1 MIERSG
7 TRLVAVVGLVALCS
21 TQAGLALAA
30 DGPSA
35 PAAPPAPPAAE
46 PTSEQQ
52 AKDKLAC
59 VTSYEDAQRLRLANK
74 LLAAREQL
82 RVCRGD
88 VCPGLVRNDCEKWLG
103 EVAES
108 LPSVVLSARDG
119 GGRDLF
125 DVKVTIDG
133 APLRAGLDGTA
144 VDVDPGAHTIVF
156 VRGSDTKEERVL
168 VRQGEHNRVVVVVL
182 GRSPAAA
189 PLPAPG
195 PAPASTQ
202 PPPGDER
209 GPGTRRVVGLVVGAA
224 GLVGL
229 GVGGVLGLTSNG
241 DARELHDTCGLTR
254 SCTQDQLDAIIGRR
268 TVAGVVAGIGGAAL
282 VTGIV
287 LYLTAP
293 RPASA
298 HGLAPHEGPASRWTW
313 GAAPVPGG
321 ALGAF
326 GASF

>member
-59 VTSYEDAQRLRLANK
+59 VSSYEDAQRLRLANK

-168 VRQGEHNRVVVVVL
+168 VRQGEHNRVVVGVL

-189 PLPAPG
+189 PLPAPA

-202 PPPGDER
+202 PPLATSVAPAR
-209 GPGTRRVVGLVVGAA
+209 GASSGSWSGQLASSVSASAA
-224 GLVGL
+224 CSG
-229 GVGGVLGLTSNG
+229 S
-241 DARELHDTCGLTR
+241 
-254 SCTQDQLDAIIGRR
+254 RR
-268 TVAGVVAGIGGAAL
+268 TATRASS
-282 VTGIV
+282 T
-287 LYLTAP
+287 T
-293 RPASA
+293 PAVS
-298 HGLAPHEGPASRWTW
+298 P
-313 GAAPVPGG
+313 GAAPKTSWTRSSVDAPWRASSRGSGG
-321 ALGAF
+321 RR
-326 GASF
+326 S